1 MQPDLYRNR
10 FKGISMRLSQRDYRR
25 PGGYFVTLCTK
36 HREHF
41 FGDVI
46 DGRMQLSTIG
56 HVAERCWRE
65 IPDHCKDAQIDEYV
79 VMPNH
84 VHGILVIDHRLD
96 DGEIGDVADVG
107 VGDVGGVDDA
117 FVGTFHGTSLQNRP
131 ADGEDSLRDYPRPA
145 GGENSPRE
153 ISSKSHRKLL
163 PPHKPFSLSQ
173 TMSAISPKRGSLSTI
188 IRSCK
193 SSVTRWCRQN
203 GYSHFAW
210 QPRFYEHIIRA
221 DGSIDYIRRYI
232 VNNPRNWQRD
242 RNNVRKLSPPTAPP
256 TITSPSPP
264 TSL

>member
-1 MQPDLYRNR
+1 MMQKKYCNR
-10 FKGISMRLSQRDYRR
+10 FKGTSMRLPQRDYRR

-36 HREHF
+36 HRGYF
-41 FGDVI
+41 FGDVVN
-46 DGRMQLSTIG
+46 GKMQLSAMG
-56 HVAERCWRE
+56 HIAERCWRE
-65 IPDHCKDAQIDEYV
+65 IPDHYENTRIDEYV

-84 VHGILVIDHRLD
+84 VHGILVIERRLD
-96 DGEIGDVADVG
+96 DEEIGGVGG
-107 VGDVGGVDDA
+107 VGDD
-117 FVGTFHGTSLQNRP
+117 FVETFHGTSLQNRS
-131 ADGEDSLRDYPRPA
+131 ASGENSLRDYQRPA
-145 GGENSPRE
+145 GDENPPRE
-153 ISSKSHRKLL
+153 ISSKPHRKSL

-188 IRSCK
+188 VRSYK

-264 TSL
+264 TNK